1 MNFQPQSKSS
11 LKDSPEDS
19 PENSSGN
26 RSKEIMRNRIRDLLA
41 QEKPYL
47 NSQYQGDLRDHLQ
60 TFMRSQQGGCWGG
73 FQPLNQEPGWTAVCE
88 NLPHLT
94 WAFPKIEGMKLNFFR
109 NVRSFVKGPFHILE
123 PADGELVPVQ
133 ELSGCLVPGLA
144 FSRGGVRLGRGRG
157 FYDRALELFTGVR
170 VGVCFSIQFVETEI
184 PEESHDLR
192 MNYVVTE
199 KGVFES
205 RVKE

>member
-1 MNFQPQSKSS
+1 MNFQPLSKNNP
-11 LKDSPEDS
+11 KNSP
-19 PENSSGN
+19 
-26 RSKEIMRNRIRDLLA
+26 KEMVRTRIRALLG

-47 NSQYQGDLRDHLQ
+47 NSQCQGSLREHLQ
-60 TFMRSQQGGCWGG
+60 TFLKSQKGCWGG
-73 FQPLNQEPGWTAVCE
+73 FQPLSQEPAWTGVCG
-88 NLPHLT
+88 NLPHLN
-94 WAFPKIEGMKLNFFR
+94 WAFPKIEGMTLIFFR
-109 NVRSFVKGPFHILE
+109 NVQNFIKGPFDILE
-123 PADGELVPVQ
+123 PADGDFVPVQ

-157 FYDRALELFTGVR
+157 FYDRALELFAGVR

-192 MNYVVTE
+192 MNYVATE
-199 KGVFES
+199 NGVFES

>member
-73 FQPLNQEPGWTAVCE
+73 FQPLNQEPGWTGVCE

-94 WAFPKIEGMKLNFFR
+94 WAFPKIEGMKLIFFR

-123 PADGELVPVQ
+123 PADGETCPGAGAFG
-133 ELSGCLVPGLA
+133 LSSAGAGFFPGWRA
-144 FSRGGVRLGRGRG
+144 FGKRTWIL
-157 FYDRALELFTGVR
+157 
-170 VGVCFSIQFVETEI
+170 
-184 PEESHDLR
+184 
-192 MNYVVTE
+192 
-199 KGVFES
+199 
-205 RVKE
+205 